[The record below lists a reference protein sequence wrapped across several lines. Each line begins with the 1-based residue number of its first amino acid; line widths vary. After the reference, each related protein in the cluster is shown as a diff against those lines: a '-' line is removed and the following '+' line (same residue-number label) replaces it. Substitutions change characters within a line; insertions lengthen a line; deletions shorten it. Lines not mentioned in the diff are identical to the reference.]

1 MTFWPNDYILYV
13 DLEFIRRSVMAI
25 IAISRQV
32 AALGDEVAQELARQ
46 TGYKFLDRKYIES
59 KIIELG
65 FPADKLKKYDERKP
79 GFFASLAKNRDEY
92 LDYLQTA
99 VLEAASEGNCILIG
113 RGAFIILESV
123 PSLISVRFVAKD
135 EIRIK
140 RLMDEFNWTEKQALQ
155 RIEESDTNR
164 LGFHKSFFNLVNED
178 PSHFHL
184 TINTGI
190 LDVKES
196 AYIIDSLRK
205 KIITPEKEKLGEEKL
220 KSLFEAQKLVNT
232 LIFEYKLNI
241 IFLKAAINDGT
252 VVLHGVTDSAAVAE
266 KAITIAS
273 GLMPEK
279 KVESCISV
287 VQDFKAYP

>member
-1 MTFWPNDYILYV
+1 MTFWLNDYILYI
-13 DLEFIRRSVMAI
+13 DLKFIRGNVMAI

-99 VLEAASEGNCILIG
+99 VLESALEGNCILIG
-113 RGAFIILESV
+113 RGAFIILEAV
-123 PSLISVRFVAKD
+123 PSLVSVRFVAKN

-140 RLMDEFNWTEKQALQ
+140 RLMNEFNWNEKQAMQ
-155 RIEESDTNR
+155 RIEESDANR
-164 LGFHKSFFNLVNED
+164 LGFHKSFFNLINED

-184 TINTGI
+184 TLNTGI
-190 LDVKES
+190 IDVEK
-196 AYIIDSLRK
+196 AALIIDNLRK
-205 KIITPEKEKLGEEKL
+205 TLITPEKEKQGIEKI
-220 KSLFEAQKLVNT
+220 KSLYEAQKLVNT
-232 LIFEYKLNI
+232 LVFDYKLNI
-241 IFLKAAINDGT
+241 IFLKAVINDDV
-252 VVLHGVTDSAAVAE
+252 VVLHGVSDSAAVAE
-266 KAITIAS
+266 KAITIVS
-273 GLMPEK
+273 GLVPEK
-279 KVESCISV
+279 KVESCISI

>member
-1 MTFWPNDYILYV
+1 
-13 DLEFIRRSVMAI
+13 MAI

-32 AALGDEVAQELARQ
+32 AALGDEVARELAKQ
-46 TGYKFLDRKYIES
+46 TGYKFIDRKYIEQR
-59 KIIELG
+59 IINLG
-65 FPADKLKKYDERKP
+65 FPEDKMKKYDERKP
-79 GFFASLAKNRDEY
+79 GFFVFFSKNRDEY

-113 RGAFIILESV
+113 RGAFIILESL
-123 PSLISVRFVAKD
+123 PNLISVRFVAKND
-135 EIRIK
+135 VRIK
-140 RLMDEFNWTEKQALQ
+140 RLMKEFNWNEKQAMQ
-155 RIEESDTNR
+155 RIEESDSNR

-190 LDVKES
+190 LNVEES
-196 AYIIDSLRK
+196 AIVIDNLRK
-205 KIITPEKEKLGEEKL
+205 TLITEDKEKKGAEKL
-220 KSLFEAQKLVNT
+220 KSLYDAQKLVNT

-241 IFLKAAINDGT
+241 IFLKAVINGDS
-252 VVLHGVTDSAAVAE
+252 VVLHGVSDSAAVTE

-273 GLMPEK
+273 SLVPDK
-279 KVESCISV
+279 KVESCISI

>member
-1 MTFWPNDYILYV
+1 
-13 DLEFIRRSVMAI
+13 MAV

-46 TGYKFLDRKYIES
+46 TGYKFLDRKYIE
-59 KIIELG
+59 KRIIELG
-65 FPADKLKKYDERKP
+65 FPEDKMKKYDERKP

-99 VLEAASEGNCILIG
+99 VLESASEGNCILIG

-123 PSLISVRFVAKD
+123 PNLISVRFVAKTD
-135 EIRIK
+135 VRVK
-140 RLMDEFNWTEKQALQ
+140 RLMNEFNWNEKQALQ

-190 LDVKES
+190 LDVEKS
-196 AYIIDSLRK
+196 AYVIDSLRK
-205 KIITPEKEKLGEEKL
+205 ALITPDIEKKGAEKLSAL
-220 KSLFEAQKLVNT
+220 YEAQKLVNT
-232 LIFEYKLNI
+232 LIFDYKLNI
-241 IFLKAAINDGT
+241 IFFCDCWLI
-252 VVLHGVTDSAAVAE
+252 
-266 KAITIAS
+266 I
-273 GLMPEK
+273 
-279 KVESCISV
+279 C
-287 VQDFKAYP
+287 